1 VRVLYQL
8 GFDWIIEY
16 VLPMP
21 LIISFIANAMVLESS
36 LPYIFLAGSFLRN
49 PMGEAALDKLHGFF
63 DGNHLT
69 RCEKQMKVT
78 GHDHKFMEQIFA
90 LLSII
95 QQSFYEQVCPLCRNE
110 RVVPDLT

>member
-8 GFDWIIEY
+8 GFDWIMEY

-36 LPYIFLAGSFLRN
+36 LPYIFLAGAFLRN
-49 PMGEAALDKLHGFF
+49 PMGEVALDKLHGFF
-63 DGNHLT
+63 DGNQLT
-69 RCEKQMKVT
+69 RCEKQMEVI

-90 LLSII
+90 LLPVI
-95 QQSFYEQVCPLCRNE
+95 QQSFYEQVCPLCRTKE
-110 RVVPDLT
+110 WFPI